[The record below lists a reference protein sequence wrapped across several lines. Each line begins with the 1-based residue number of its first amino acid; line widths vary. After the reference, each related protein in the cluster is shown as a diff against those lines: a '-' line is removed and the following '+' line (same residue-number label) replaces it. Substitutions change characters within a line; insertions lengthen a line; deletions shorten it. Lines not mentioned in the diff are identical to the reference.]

1 MEGKHM
7 SYSDELIKKAHQAT
21 FANEKQ
27 IMESDRCTCFY
38 CGHTFNPRIEQ
49 KLSWIEERPPLDKT
63 LQCPMCGIDCMI
75 GSASGFPIHD
85 ESFITQCTEA
95 WFNGISRIS
104 DGKPVEKVCWA
115 SLLLEDS

>member
-27 IMESDRCTCFY
+27 IMESDSCTCFY

>member
-1 MEGKHM
+1 M

-27 IMESDRCTCFY
+27 IMESDSCTCFY

-49 KLSWIEERPPLDKT
+49 KLSWIEERPPRDKT

-104 DGKPVEKVCWA
+104 DGKPVEKVSWV
-115 SLLLEDS
+115 SLLLGDS

>member
-1 MEGKHM
+1 MI
-7 SYSDELIKKAHQAT
+7 YSDELIKKAHQAT

-27 IMESDRCTCFY
+27 IMESDSCTCFY

-85 ESFITQCTEA
+85 ESFLTQCTEA

>member
-7 SYSDELIKKAHQAT
+7 IYSDELIKKAHQAT

-27 IMESDRCTCFY
+27 IMESDSCTCFY

-85 ESFITQCTEA
+85 ESFLTQCTEA

>member
-1 MEGKHM
+1 M

-27 IMESDRCTCFY
+27 IMESDSCTCFY

-85 ESFITQCTEA
+85 ESFIKRCTEA

>member
-7 SYSDELIKKAHQAT
+7 NYSDELIKKAHQAT

-27 IMESDRCTCFY
+27 IMESDSCTCFY

>member
-1 MEGKHM
+1 M

-27 IMESDRCTCFY
+27 IMESDSCTCFY